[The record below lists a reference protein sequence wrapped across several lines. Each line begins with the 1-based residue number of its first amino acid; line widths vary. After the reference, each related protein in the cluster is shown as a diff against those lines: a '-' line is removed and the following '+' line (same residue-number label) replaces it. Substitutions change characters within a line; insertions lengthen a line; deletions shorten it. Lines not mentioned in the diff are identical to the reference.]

1 MTRVPDSL
9 RAKTRRLAKGHGH
22 RLKRFVVWEDKAG
35 AACSN
40 CSSYMKISMS
50 NPIVPPE
57 ALTDCKDFIPRRST
71 IEAPDAAKART
82 VREAMAWLLPG
93 QTLMINHADACGLGL
108 RHGPCVLR
116 NRIRGYALRH
126 GGGKEFLVRHAFSN
140 TAMAVTCVDES
151 LPVITLEG

>member
-9 RAKTRRLAKGHGH
+9 RSKTRRVATGHGH

-40 CSSYMKISMS
+40 CSIYVKINMS

-57 ALTDCKDFIPRRST
+57 ALADCKDFIPRRST
-71 IEAPDAAKART
+71 IEAPNAAKAGT
-82 VREAMAWLLPG
+82 VRQAIAWLLPG
-93 QTLMINHADACGLGL
+93 QTLMLKHANSCGLGL
-108 RHGPCVLR
+108 RHSQCGLR

-126 GGGKEFLVRHAFSN
+126 GGGKEYLVRHAINN